1 MKILRLSVTVVV
13 PFLSI
18 LLIGNTARADESTA
32 MLRAELDAL
41 RTQYEA
47 RIQAL
52 EDRLNAAE
60 QQLTQQQLAGSAP
73 KPVAPAADSPPTE
86 MSPVAR
92 YEASPTPTETR
103 SASSASNF
111 NPAIG
116 VILNGAARSYEKD
129 PEDYYIPGAPL
140 GGEAGLP
147 DEGLSI
153 GESEFVFTA
162 SVDDWFSSR
171 VTLAVE
177 QEDGDFEASLEE
189 AFVDTL
195 SMPANTALRFG
206 RFRSSIGYL
215 NDKHAHNWDF
225 ADQALVY
232 DVFLGSQYGDDGVQ
246 FTWLAPTDLYLEF
259 GAEVF
264 RGSNY
269 PAAGD
274 AHNGFGTQTLFAHV
288 GGDVGISNS
297 WSAGL
302 SWLTADARDRNS
314 GDEDDPLNFD
324 GSTDIYIADFVW
336 KWAPNGNIRDRNL
349 IFQTE
354 YLWRNEDGSYLY
366 PDLDDVESVDGDTSG
381 WYAQLI
387 YQWRPR
393 WRAGVRFDGLSLD
406 DPGIQFAGTPLDTLG
421 DDPRRYTL
429 MFDYS
434 HSEFSR
440 LRLQF
445 ERDES
450 GFKNNNQLTIQY
462 IMSIGAH
469 GAHEF

>member
-1 MKILRLSVTVVV
+1 MQFRRLFFTLIVGLLPALLMTDSV
-13 PFLSI
+13 SADE
-18 LLIGNTARADESTA
+18 NTAD
-32 MLRAELDAL
+32 LRTELDAL
-41 RTQYEA
+41 KVEYEA
-47 RIQAL
+47 RINAL
-52 EDRLNAAE
+52 EARLNAAE
-60 QQLTQQQLAGSAP
+60 SQLVQHRAQDTAQGAGQALAQAPTQYT
-73 KPVAPAADSPPTE
+73 VPARIGAVPATVP
-86 MSPVAR
+86 R
-92 YEASPTPTETR
+92 
-103 SASSASNF
+103 ASSGNEF

-129 PEDYYIPGAPL
+129 PQDYYIPGAPA
-140 GGEAGLP
+140 GGEAGLA

-171 VTLAVE
+171 VTLAME
-177 QEDGDFEASLEE
+177 QEDGEFDTSLEE
-189 AFVDTL
+189 AFIDTL
-195 SMPANTALRFG
+195 SMPANTSLRFG
-206 RFRSSIGYL
+206 RFYSAVGYL
-215 NDKHAHNWDF
+215 NDRHPHTWDF
-225 ADQALVY
+225 ADQALPY
-232 DVFLGSQYGDDGVQ
+232 SAFLGSQYGDDGIQ
-246 FTWLAPTDLYLEF
+246 FRWLAPTDLFLEL

-264 RGSNY
+264 RGGNY

-274 AHNGFGTQTLFAHV
+274 AHNGFGTQTLFANV

-314 GDEDDPLNFD
+314 GDEDDPLAFD
-324 GSTDIYIADFVW
+324 GTTDLYIADFVW

-349 IFQTE
+349 IFQSE
-354 YLWRNEDGSYLY
+354 YLWRNENGNYLI
-366 PDLDDVESVDGDTSG
+366 PGLDNPALIDADTSG

-387 YQWRPR
+387 YQWRPL
-393 WRAGVRFDGLSLD
+393 WRTGVRIDGLSLD
-406 DPGIQFAGTPLDTLG
+406 DPGVQFAGTPLETLD
-421 DDPRRYTL
+421 DDPLRYSL

-440 LRLQF
+440 IRLQF

-450 GFKNNNQLTIQY
+450 GAENNNQVTLQY